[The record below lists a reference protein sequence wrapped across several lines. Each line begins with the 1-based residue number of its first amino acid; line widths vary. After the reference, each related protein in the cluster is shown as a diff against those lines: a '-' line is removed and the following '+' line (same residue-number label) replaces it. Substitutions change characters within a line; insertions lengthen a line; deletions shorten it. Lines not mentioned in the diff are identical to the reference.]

1 MNAEEAL
8 RAGNL
13 PEALAALQSQIKADP
28 AAADKRIFLFQLLA
42 VMGQWDRALTQLNVL
57 ADLDASTLAMAQM
70 YRTALRCEVL
80 RAEVFAGK
88 RTPLVFGE
96 PVQWIALLINAMQ
109 QSTGG
114 NESQAD
120 ALRAQAYELAP
131 AVTGTID
138 DTPFEWI
145 ADADSRFGPV
155 LEAIVDGK
163 YYWVPF
169 DNITSIHF
177 DPPEDLRDLV
187 WMPAQFV
194 WANAGQ
200 SVGLIPTRYPSTAE
214 HSEGELL
221 LARKTEWQEVTEQ
234 SFYGLGQRILMTNVD
249 EYPLLNIKQIN
260 LDSAASNVAG
270 SSTSEQQ

>member
-1 MNAEEAL
+1 MDAEEAL
-8 RAGNL
+8 RAGDL
-13 PEALAALQSQIKADP
+13 SGALAALQSQIKANP

-57 ADLDASTLAMAQM
+57 ADLDASTLAMVQM
-70 YRTALRCEVL
+70 YRAALRCEVL

-88 RTPLVFGE
+88 RTPLVFGK
-96 PVQWIALLINAMQ
+96 PVEWIALLINAMH
-109 QSTGG
+109 QSVGG

-120 ALRAQAYELAP
+120 SLRTQAYELAP
-131 AVTGTID
+131 TVAGTLN

-163 YYWVPF
+163 YYWIPF
-169 DNITSIHF
+169 DNISSIHF

-194 WANAGQ
+194 WANGGQ
-200 SVGLIPTRYPSTAE
+200 SVGLIPTRYPSTVE
-214 HSEGELL
+214 HSEGALL
-221 LARKTEWQEVTEQ
+221 LARKTEWQEVSERR
-234 SFYGLGQRILMTNVD
+234 FYGLGQRILTTDVD
-249 EYPLLNIKQIN
+249 EYPLLNIKEIR
-260 LDSAASNVAG
+260 L
-270 SSTSEQQ
+270 SSTSPGEAGSPIDREE